1 MARQHYLPA
10 AFLAGFSED
19 GATLPRRRRRLVQ
32 GDKNTLTCCV
42 ALAERLALIHDIYT
56 LQDPLEKEPNIIDNS
71 WAGYE
76 SRLVS
81 CIKRLT
87 LGTVDALEWAG
98 VLVPFVTSLL
108 VRGDVF
114 RRRFTARAGDER
126 GILFR
131 PMTTPDNINYARAVE
146 VQRLLGPILAARW
159 IVVKSPEGE
168 GLITTD
174 VAFAPCKTPLGE
186 FGIAIPLDNGHVL
199 QLIPRRQGE
208 IAVASNNKWYPIL
221 EHRTLLAG
229 NYVQLNETLAVAAER
244 FIFGSSRTIVER
256 YLRSTDK
263 DRPPIEPLN
272 VGFITGRLR
281 IVHEFT
287 WHRFISAIS
296 KHPKGEES
304 TSFDLDWNAI
314 AAAWKPPVV
323 YFPSNLPE
331 FPSALRRR
339 GNFISVDLYDV
350 EGFTHPPDSEAMS
363 GKRDSA

>member
-1 MARQHYLPA
+1 MAKQHYLPVA
-10 AFLAGFSED
+10 YLAGFSED
-19 GATLPRRRRRLVQ
+19 EATLPRRRRRLVQ
-32 GDKNTLTCCV
+32 GDKKTLTCCT
-42 ALAERLALIHDIYT
+42 APTERLAVIRDIYT
-56 LQDPLEKEPNIIDNS
+56 LQDSREKAQNIIDNS

-76 SRLVS
+76 SRLVT

-108 VRGDVF
+108 LRGDVF
-114 RRRFTARAGDER
+114 RRRFTARAGDKR

-131 PMTTPDNINYARAVE
+131 PMTTPDNINYARAIE

-159 IVVKSPEGE
+159 LVVKLPEGE

-174 VAFAPCKTPLGE
+174 VAFAPFETQLGE
-186 FGIAIPLDNGHVL
+186 FGIAIPLDHGHVL
-199 QLIPRRQGE
+199 QLIPRTQGE

-229 NYVQLNETLAVAAER
+229 NYVQLDETLADTAER

-263 DRPPIEPLN
+263 DRPPIEPLD
-272 VGFITGRLR
+272 VGFINSSLR

-287 WHRFISAIS
+287 GIASLVRSRNT
-296 KHPKGEES
+296 PKAK
-304 TSFDLDWNAI
+304 NQQ
-314 AAAWKPPVV
+314 
-323 YFPSNLPE
+323 
-331 FPSALRRR
+331 AL
-339 GNFISVDLYDV
+339 
-350 EGFTHPPDSEAMS
+350 T
-363 GKRDSA
+363 